1 MGDDPLGGKGREG
14 ERVRASFE
22 ELWSRLAREAAD
34 AGVLAQAFE
43 SALNFIVAFSGS
55 NVRALRAGC
64 TASGLALGRGLVRAA
79 LRAASA
85 RDTAA
90 RQAAAE
96 ARKGGAAAAAA
107 KKAADG
113 AHAAVTAAEDALGQV
128 FTHLFTHRF
137 RDADPAVRAACISSL
152 GGWAAAHPS
161 YFLKDYYVKY
171 LGWALNDK
179 DAGVRAA
186 SVAALRELYATPER
200 AAMLDSFSTRFGPRL
215 AAMARGDVDESVAA
229 AAVGLLGAAHA
240 AGAMNQDAIAPVV
253 AALLDDAPAVRAAA
267 AACVPALLAAAAEEE
282 DATAAAAPKSG
293 KAAKEAASARDL
305 RGVLRILSAGPERAG
320 AAACVVDA
328 LWPHLP
334 ALQDWSALA
343 SLAGGDDEDD
353 ASPAEERGVTDAV
366 RLLAAGA
373 RKLAAEAA
381 APGGTKAAKD
391 ARATSRRSLTEA
403 LMSALPA
410 LLRRHGAHAQRA
422 GELADCVRCMAT
434 EMYALKR
441 QEKAFATLLALLR
454 DAFFKQTEAAPLAAC
469 AASLA
474 FAASGGAEALRDAGA
489 AALADTL
496 AQLAARLRKL
506 APPPGAAARRAA
518 GGDAFELELAL
529 RRLRAL
535 QEAGCDARQ
544 AGLGPCLDAV
554 LAPRPTAA
562 TEGAQALAASNA
574 TLLLLWGVA
583 ALAAAP
589 EADGADGDADALAE
603 ERDAL
608 VTHLAALHRGAPS
621 AKLKRTTFALLADV
635 AWCCAAPALR
645 AASAPAV
652 LRRVGFTPPADL
664 LADMW
669 SACVRALPPG
679 AAAASQPAASQL
691 LADEEEEE
699 AARRSAPAD
708 DLSAEAMM
716 ACAARLVLFELLP
729 PERSAWLSGEIMA
742 LWCGHGAAAAELA
755 KRVAAHAR
763 RTSAS
768 GYCRVALA
776 ALQSSYARHAADEHS
791 AESGAAL
798 RDLGARLAASFGGG
812 AVPAAAR
819 PLLAKLARAGLD
831 WALEDAPGRLPFL
844 PALQPFTAKLT
855 ADDRRAQLKAAE
867 SGAEAADAVEDDD
880 DWAPLFAYITHLSE
894 RAAVAPPGSASAGKR
909 SRSGTRRSGK
919 RRRLAFASGEEE
931 EGSEDDESDDD
942 AVSDEDDEP
951 APRRVQPPPPRR
963 APPAGTVMPILDTR
977 PTKRMASPPPRPV
990 EESDDD
996 ESDDDVVRCCIA
1008 ARRLLACLV
1017 ADACLLLCLQEEA
1030 DEEEEEA
1037 PAPRAA
1043 VKRAR
1048 PQRAPLLLDDD
1059 DEEAGGAG
1067 AESDSDEE
1075 LPAAPVGKKA
1085 RH

>member
-1 MGDDPLGGKGREG
+1 MGDDPLGGKGREC
-14 ERVRASFE
+14 ERVRASFD

-34 AGVLAQAFE
+34 AGVLAQACE

-107 KKAADG
+107 KTAADG
-113 AHAAVTAAEDALGQV
+113 AHAAVTAAEDALGLV
-128 FTHLFTHRF
+128 FTNLFTHRF

-215 AAMARGDVDESVAA
+215 AAMARGDVDETVAA

-240 AGAMNQDAIAPVV
+240 AGAMNQDAVAPVV

-267 AACVPALLAAAAEEE
+267 AACVPALLAAAAAEE
-282 DATAAAAPKSG
+282 DATAAAPKTG

-305 RGVLRILSAGPERAG
+305 RGVLRILSAGPERSG

-353 ASPAEERGVTDAV
+353 ATPAEERGCTDAV

-391 ARATSRRSLTEA
+391 ARATSRRALTEA

-506 APPPGAAARRAA
+506 APAPGSAARRAA

-535 QEAGCDARQ
+535 QEAGCDARA
-544 AGLGPCLDAV
+544 AGLGPCLDDV
-554 LAPRPTAA
+554 LAPRPTSA

-583 ALAAAP
+583 ALAASP
-589 EADGADGDADALAE
+589 EAEGADSDADALAE

-621 AKLKRTTFALLADV
+621 AKLKRATFALLADV

-645 AASAPAV
+645 ASSAPAV

-691 LADEEEEE
+691 QADEEEEE

-729 PERSAWLSGEIMA
+729 PERAAWLSGEIMA

-768 GYCRVALA
+768 GYVRVALA
-776 ALQSSYARHAADEHS
+776 ALQSAYGRHAADEHS

-798 RDLGARLAASFGGG
+798 RELGARLAASFGGG

-819 PLLAKLARAGLD
+819 PLLAKLARAGLE
-831 WALEDAPGRLPFL
+831 WALADAPARLPFL

-855 ADDRRAQLKAAE
+855 ADDRRQQLKAAE
-867 SGAEAADAVEDDD
+867 SGAEDAAAVEDDD
-880 DWAPLFAYITHLSE
+880 DWAPLFAYIAHLSE
-894 RAAVAPPGSASAGKR
+894 RSAVAPPGSASAGKR

-919 RRRLAFASGEEE
+919 RRRLAFAAGEEE
-931 EGSEDDESDDD
+931 EGSEDEESED
-942 AVSDEDDEP
+942 AVSDDDEEQP

-963 APPAGTVMPILDTR
+963 APPAGVEVPIVDTR
-977 PTKRMASPPPRPV
+977 PTKRMASPPPRPA
-990 EESDDD
+990 EDSDDDD
-996 ESDDDVVRCCIA
+996 ESDDEVVRFSGICA
-1008 ARRLLACLV
+1008 PWFM
-1017 ADACLLLCLQEEA
+1017 ADACVFACRRRLTRRRRRR
-1030 DEEEEEA
+1030 
-1037 PAPRAA
+1037 PR
-1043 VKRAR
+1043 
-1048 PQRAPLLLDDD
+1048 RAP
-1059 DEEAGGAG
+1059 
-1067 AESDSDEE
+1067 
-1075 LPAAPVGKKA
+1075 PW
-1085 RH
+1085 